1 MADDGKKGGMDLEAI
16 LKMARNKPMNIA
28 MVIGK
33 DGLALAGDPRK
44 GLEVMWREAKGLAG
58 GGSKGGMGVCNVVGK
73 EIQVQFTDDYPATLK
88 KAMKDK
94 LRDLGLKFK
103 PVFIGADGTVDG
115 EGDDEDIEG
124 EDGGEGPAVAGG
136 EGGAEAEPGEN
147 PEDQLKIELIAEFD
161 GFKDQLSVAKTA
173 CPLPAIKKLEALE
186 QMFQTEIE
194 RAPKKAMAVLA
205 LLRKTAEAFAP
216 AAGAPAPDPQAD
228 ERRMGLAS
236 LEKSVDALLAEF
248 A

>member
-16 LKMARNKPMNIA
+16 LKMARNKPMNVA

-73 EIQVQFTDDYPATLK
+73 EIQIQFTEEYPATLK
-88 KAMKDK
+88 KAFKDK
-94 LRDLGLKFK
+94 LRDMGMKFK
-103 PVFIGADGTVDG
+103 PVFIGADGMSDG
-115 EGDDEDIEG
+115 DGDEEEG
-124 EDGGEGPAVAGG
+124 EDGEGTAVAGA
-136 EGGAEAEPGEN
+136 EQAGGGEPGED
-147 PEDQLKIELIAEFD
+147 PEAQLRTELLEEFK
-161 GFKDQLSVAKTA
+161 GFKDQLSDAKVAS
-173 CPLPAIKKLEALE
+173 PPPALKKLGALE
-186 QMFQTEIE
+186 AMFQTEIE
-194 RAPKKAMAVLA
+194 RAPKKAMAVLS
-205 LLRKTAEAFAP
+205 LLKKTAGAFAP
-216 AAGAPAPDPQAD
+216 AVGSPTADPMAD

-248 A
+248 G